1 MLFLYAGRN
10 LTISEEKNMSESKMY
25 GGSVE
30 GVGCDVKNCKYHSG
44 SRDCCTAAHIDVQ
57 NKSALNKAETYCG
70 TFCPKGSC

>member
-1 MLFLYAGRN
+1 
-10 LTISEEKNMSESKMY
+10 MSESKLY
-25 GGSVE
+25 GSVE